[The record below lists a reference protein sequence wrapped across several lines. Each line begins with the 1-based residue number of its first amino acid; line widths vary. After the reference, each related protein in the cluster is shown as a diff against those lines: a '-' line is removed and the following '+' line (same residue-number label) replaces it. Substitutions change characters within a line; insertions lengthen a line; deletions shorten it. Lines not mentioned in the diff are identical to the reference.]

1 MVHPPDDLVKYPVAL
16 LLADKDVARKSRA
29 DVARKTRALRV
40 MPDHLVKQDC
50 GLDDVRPSLLEQVEE
65 VIAAASEHPL
75 DSEQHVPWNHARAK
89 LHRPSAPNVNEL

>member
-1 MVHPPDDLVKYPVAL
+1 VVHPPDDLVKYPVAL
-16 LLADKDVARKSRA
+16 LLADK